1 MASFHL
7 ALVIHAHQPAGNFA
21 SVQEDV
27 YQLAYRPFVEQVG
40 RRPGIKIAFHY
51 SGILLDWLA
60 RRHPEYLERLQE
72 LAGNGQVELLGG
84 GFYEPILSA
93 IPDRDRLA
101 QIDKLS
107 GWLEECFG
115 RRPEGAWLT
124 ERVWDPTLA
133 RTLAQAGI
141 RYTLT
146 DDYHFLGAGLEEE
159 QLFGY
164 YLTEW
169 QGDVVR
175 VLPGLKRLRY
185 LLPFRMED
193 ETIDFLRAA
202 SERHPGGLATMGDDL
217 EKFGAWPETH
227 RHVYVDGWLN
237 RFFEAVEKAGD
248 WLRMVLPGEY
258 LNQHEPLGRI
268 YLPVASYQE
277 MGEWALPP
285 EAGSVYETLL
295 HRVQE
300 APDGER
306 LARFVHGGIWH
317 NFFRKY
323 EEANHLHKRMLQV
336 SRRYEEL
343 DRMIPPS
350 GGARERYRQGYDRL
364 LLGQCNDAYW
374 HGVFGGLY
382 APHLRTAVY
391 QGILAAEAQA
401 DQLDARSC
409 GVGREDFNVDGREE
423 LLLASDKLGVVVTP
437 GDGGTVAEIAYRPLA
452 FNVIN
457 SLRRRPE
464 QYHRRLREAQ
474 RAAAEARSIHDR
486 LIVKEEGLERY
497 LQYDR
502 YGRHTF
508 RTMLF
513 GAARSFHDYRR
524 GRLEESEDL
533 AGGAYRVA
541 SAGEDC
547 CALEARAQGCLCEV
561 RSELAVRGASLH
573 ASWRL
578 RYGGLAELRGGLELV
593 LNLLAPDA
601 HDRYLLWPGGQER
614 LKWSGEFT
622 SDRLALV
629 DEWLNLRID
638 VRVTPAATWWVQ
650 PIYTVSQSEGGFEKV
665 YQGSAIL
672 PHWPVR
678 EGEAGAEV
686 RLELSPAR

>member
-1 MASFHL
+1 
-7 ALVIHAHQPAGNFA
+7 
-21 SVQEDV
+21 
-27 YQLAYRPFVEQVG
+27 
-40 RRPGIKIAFHY
+40 
-51 SGILLDWLA
+51 
-60 RRHPEYLERLQE
+60 
-72 LAGNGQVELLGG
+72 
-84 GFYEPILSA
+84 
-93 IPDRDRLA
+93 
-101 QIDKLS
+101 
-107 GWLEECFG
+107 
-115 RRPEGAWLT
+115 
-124 ERVWDPTLA
+124 
-133 RTLAQAGI
+133 
-141 RYTLT
+141 
-146 DDYHFLGAGLEEE
+146 
-159 QLFGY
+159 
-164 YLTEW
+164 
-169 QGDVVR
+169 
-175 VLPGLKRLRY
+175 
-185 LLPFRMED
+185 
-193 ETIDFLRAA
+193 
-202 SERHPGGLATMGDDL
+202 
-217 EKFGAWPETH
+217 
-227 RHVYVDGWLN
+227 
-237 RFFEAVEKAGD
+237 
-248 WLRMVLPGEY
+248 
-258 LNQHEPLGRI
+258 
-268 YLPVASYQE
+268 
-277 MGEWALPP
+277 
-285 EAGSVYETLL
+285 
-295 HRVQE
+295 
-300 APDGER
+300 
-306 LARFVHGGIWH
+306 
-317 NFFRKY
+317 
-323 EEANHLHKRMLQV
+323 MLQV

-665 YQGSAIL
+665 SQGSAIL